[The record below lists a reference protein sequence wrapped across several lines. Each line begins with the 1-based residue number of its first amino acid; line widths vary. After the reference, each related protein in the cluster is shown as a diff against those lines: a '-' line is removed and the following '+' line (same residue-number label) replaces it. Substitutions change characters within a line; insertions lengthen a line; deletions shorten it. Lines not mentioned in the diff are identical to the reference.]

1 MEVRVTESN
10 ANDPVGRVRPHKSR
24 LKRMYCTSESCGSIG
39 VGAQCINNICLNG
52 TCHAA
57 RLDTAVKEHANTV
70 HAC

>member
-1 MEVRVTESN
+1 MTQWAEC
-10 ANDPVGRVRPHKSR
+10 GRIIVPDGTSR
-24 LKRMYCTSESCGSIG
+24 IMIMYCTSESCGSIG

-57 RLDTAVKEHANTV
+57 RLDTAVKEHTNTV